1 MAITE
6 KEFEAYMKGELKPGD
21 TFQFECEMCGNCCR
35 KREEPIIITGVD
47 IFRIAKAL
55 NVQTADILSKHTEFY
70 IGDNSHLPV
79 VVLKERLDGSC
90 SFLRKGKCSIQ
101 QNKPAVCA
109 LYPLGR
115 FYNGQEN
122 KFHYFMNP
130 HTCQASHKTGK
141 DWTLQEWMDLFGLKE
156 SEEMTM
162 EWDRLLF
169 GLSAVTHRMK
179 KEDINGKLLNILLIA
194 LYVGYD
200 TNYPFIDQVRLH
212 MEKMKKFFT
221 SEFHKKV
228 KFD

>member
-21 TFQFECEMCGNCCR
+21 TFKFECEMCGNCCR
-35 KREEPIIITGVD
+35 KRKEPIVITWVD
-47 IFRIAKAL
+47 VFIIAKAL
-55 NVQTADILSKHTEFY
+55 NVDPVDILTKHTEFY

-79 VVLKERLDGSC
+79 IVLKERLDGSC

-115 FYNGQEN
+115 FYDGRDQ
-122 KFHYFMNP
+122 KFHYFVNP
-130 HTCQASHKTGK
+130 HTCQLSHNTGK
-141 DWTLQEWMDLFGLKE
+141 EWTLQEWMALFGLNK
-156 SEEMTM
+156 SEGMAM
-162 EWDRLLF
+162 EWNKLLH
-169 GLSAVTHRMK
+169 GLSMVTYKMK
-179 KEDINGKLLNILLIA
+179 KEDIQGKLLNVLLIA
-194 LYVGYD
+194 MYVGYD
-200 TNYPFIDQVRLH
+200 TNYSFIDQVRLH
-212 MEKMKKFFT
+212 KEKVKKIFS

>member
-6 KEFEAYMKGELKPGD
+6 KEFESYMKGELKPGG

-35 KREEPIIITGVD
+35 KRKEPIIITGVD
-47 IFRIAKAL
+47 VYRIAKAL
-55 NVQTADILSKHTEFY
+55 NVKTTDILSKHTELY

-79 VVLKERLDGSC
+79 IVLKERLDGSC
-90 SFLRKGKCSIQ
+90 SFLRKGRCSIQ

-115 FYNGQEN
+115 FYNSQEK

-130 HTCQASHKTGK
+130 HTCHASHKTGK

-156 SEEMTM
+156 SEEMAI
-162 EWDRLLF
+162 EWSRLLL
-169 GLSAVTHRMK
+169 GLSEVTHGMK
-179 KEDINGKLLNILLIA
+179 KEDIRGELLNILLIA

-200 TNYPFIDQVRLH
+200 TNYPFIDQVKLH
-212 MEKMKKFFT
+212 MEKMKKIFA